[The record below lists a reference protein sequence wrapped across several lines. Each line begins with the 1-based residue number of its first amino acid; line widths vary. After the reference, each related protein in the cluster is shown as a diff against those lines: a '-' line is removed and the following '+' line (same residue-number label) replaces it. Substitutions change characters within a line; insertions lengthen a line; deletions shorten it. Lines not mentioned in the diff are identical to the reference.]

1 MKHRLRRKAGKP
13 YGCRKNL
20 GVLAPFRQ
28 SNTGSPFFPPSLLPR
43 MFMTADDI
51 HIGVIGSLRCSGPP
65 HENPWLN
72 SHHSHLSHHGSA
84 MIRLSFSE
92 SNEPTHSDFLFG
104 SCAKF
109 GAAMPR
115 FLLGHGLRLR
125 VLQPQTVQTTSS
137 QGTLAKSTSQGSAF
151 HGLLLLFGRCLHT
164 HTHMYHMCVYIDI
177 L

>member
-1 MKHRLRRKAGKP
+1 
-13 YGCRKNL
+13 
-20 GVLAPFRQ
+20 
-28 SNTGSPFFPPSLLPR
+28 
-43 MFMTADDI
+43 MTADDI

-109 GAAMPR
+109 GAAMRR

-151 HGLLLLFGRCLHT
+151 HGLLLLFSRCLHT
-164 HTHMYHMCVYIDI
+164 HVSHVCIYVYLMVIYAHVSCLTLARPPSVHEHLFKTCVSAKSGSLLLSLQCLNMC
-177 L
+177 